1 MGPRDCR
8 FNTAS
13 MEHKLPWA
21 VNLYNECPCCT
32 IILVRL
38 SRWPLL
44 EMKSLTARRRAT
56 LFAAQGAYICCTSRS
71 MAKLSSILPVFDIHF
86 TVHNL
91 LHVAFAALVHNS
103 QFRLAEVALVCDLLN
118 LLAAYFCHAHGS
130 WLEHVS
136 VVSGPLSWVSVA
148 VLWNGSM
155 MVPQRESLVAAIL
168 GTIVIWFILGE
179 AIVCGIAYKVRPHL
193 VFVCS
198 LRGQAHIMRRTTQ

>member
-1 MGPRDCR
+1 M
-8 FNTAS
+8 NA
-13 MEHKLPWA
+13 
-21 VNLYNECPCCT
+21 
-32 IILVRL
+32 LVVQL
-38 SRWPLL
+38 FW
-44 EMKSLTARRRAT
+44 AT

-71 MAKLSSILPVFDIHF
+71 MAKLSSVLPVFDVHF

-118 LLAAYFCHAHGS
+118 LLAAYFCHAHGP

-168 GTIVIWFILGE
+168 GTIVIWFILVE
-179 AIVCGIAYKVRPHL
+179 AIVCGIAYKDYTMTLFLSVLSGAIGMGQFHL
-193 VFVCS
+193 MGGSNADNEHSMPLIILVV
-198 LRGQAHIMRRTTQ
+198 Q